1 MALDKDRNRVLTAL
15 RGQPEG
21 LDSATLAQALALTQ
35 DVVER
40 HLTYCV
46 DYALAHWIRKKDGSG
61 RAVITDRGRDYL
73 ARQNL

>member
-21 LDSATLAQALALTQ
+21 LDTATLAQALALTQ
-35 DVVER
+35 DVIER

-46 DYALAHWIRKKDGSG
+46 DYALAQWNRKKDGSG

-73 ARQNL
+73 TRQNL